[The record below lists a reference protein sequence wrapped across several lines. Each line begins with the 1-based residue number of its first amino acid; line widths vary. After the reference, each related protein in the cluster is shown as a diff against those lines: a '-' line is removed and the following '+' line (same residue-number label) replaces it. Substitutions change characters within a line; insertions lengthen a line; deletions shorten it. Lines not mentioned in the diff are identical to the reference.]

1 MPLLNENKTPEEESA
16 AFKWYKVRA
25 LIREKFGQRPDINA
39 MLFIIGMNEVG
50 VVKESWEKEEK
61 QELMHV
67 ATCKLLSMDG
77 YYQLSHTDEDG
88 WPHYINVAQLP
99 KVNLKE
105 QEEMLKKNI
114 VRYFEEAGLL

>member
-1 MPLLNENKTPEEESA
+1 MPLLNENKSAEDESA
-16 AFKWYKVRA
+16 AFKWYKARA
-25 LIREKFGQRPDINA
+25 LVREKFGQRPDINA
-39 MLFIIGMNEVG
+39 MLFIIGMNELG
-50 VVKESWEKEEK
+50 VVKDNWEKEEK

-77 YYQLSHTDEDG
+77 FYRLSHVDEDG

-105 QEEMLKKNI
+105 QEELLKRNI